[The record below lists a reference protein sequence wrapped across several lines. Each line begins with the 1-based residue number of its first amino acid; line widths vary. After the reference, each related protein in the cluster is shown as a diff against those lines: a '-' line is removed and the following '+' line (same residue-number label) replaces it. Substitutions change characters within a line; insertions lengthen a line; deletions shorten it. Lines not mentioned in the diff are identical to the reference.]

1 MVKMLGDWNLMMEAV
16 FRNMKELFVEALRRD
31 TEVIEFSVL
40 HILENLKSESFMIDH
55 SKGFF
60 LTSQSLR
67 CFKASLRLFYPQLTL
82 LIASYPD
89 IWGK

>member
-67 CFKASLRLFYPQLTL
+67 CFKAFSTTFLSSMNAINRILP
-82 LIASYPD
+82 
-89 IWGK
+89 